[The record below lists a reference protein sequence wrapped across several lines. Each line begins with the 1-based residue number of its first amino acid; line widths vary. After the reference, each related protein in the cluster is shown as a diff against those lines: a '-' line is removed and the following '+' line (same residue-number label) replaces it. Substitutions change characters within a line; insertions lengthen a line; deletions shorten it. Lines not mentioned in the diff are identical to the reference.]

1 MKKWVFQS
9 LQGQPRHLLAER
21 RKPRTIRK
29 LRDLPQE
36 IVEDLEAGLVTLS
49 LLRFLLKMK
58 HVSYNGYVITVT
70 ANNEKE
76 TWRSHVIIT
85 WYEGRFD
92 LHDETCFTTQ
102 PKAEEHAIELG
113 KHWVNNRLQRMQGST

>member
-1 MKKWVFQS
+1 MK
-9 LQGQPRHLLAER
+9 R
-21 RKPRTIRK
+21 
-29 LRDLPQE
+29 
-36 IVEDLEAGLVTLS
+36 
-49 LLRFLLKMK
+49 
-58 HVSYNGYVITVT
+58 VSYNGYVITVT

-92 LHDETCFTTQ
+92 LHDEVCFTTQ
-102 PKAEEHAIELG
+102 PKVEEHAIELG